1 MIIHSCCYRWHYFIL
16 FYGWVI
22 FHAVCMWVCVC
33 VCVYIHMSSLIP
45 LLIDIVCF
53 HVSAI
58 INSAAMNIGV
68 RVLFQIIV
76 FFIYM
81 PKSALAGSY
90 GTFIFSFSIV
100 AVPTYIPPIKCRR
113 IPFSPHPLQHLI
125 FLDVY
130 DVGHPDWKEMIPH
143 CSFYLHFSHN

>member
-1 MIIHSCCYRWHYFIL
+1 MSFFTSYDNPFLLLQMALFHSFSWLSNIPCCVY
-16 FYGWVI
+16 VS
-22 FHAVCMWVCVC
+22 VCVC
-33 VCVYIHMSSLIP
+33 VRVYIHMSSLIP
-45 LLIDIVCF
+45 LLIDVVCI

-76 FFIYM
+76 FSIYM

-100 AVPTYIPPIKCRR
+100 AVPTSIPTNKCSR

-130 DVGHPDWKEMIPH
+130 DVGHPDW
-143 CSFYLHFSHN
+143 

>member
-1 MIIHSCCYRWHYFIL
+1 
-16 FYGWVI
+16 
-22 FHAVCMWVCVC
+22 
-33 VCVYIHMSSLIP
+33 MSSLIP
-45 LLIDIVCF
+45 LLIDIVCI

-76 FFIYM
+76 FSIYM

-100 AVPTYIPPIKCRR
+100 AVPTYIPTNSIGGSLLSKP
-113 IPFSPHPLQHLI
+113 SL
-125 FLDVY
+125 
-130 DVGHPDWKEMIPH
+130 
-143 CSFYLHFSHN
+143 SFIIC